1 MYASEAFVETLE
13 AKGVKDIFGIVGSAF
28 MDALD
33 IMPAAGIRFIPC
45 QHEQNSVHMA
55 DGYYRVSGK
64 TGTAIG
70 QNGPGVT
77 NFVTGLLAATYANSP
92 VVAITPEAGTM
103 GVGLGGF

>member
-1 MYASEAFVETLE
+1 MLKFQKNFKSTHSLLRVSSAGFGTKQPMYASEAFVETLE

-70 QNGPGVT
+70 
-77 NFVTGLLAATYANSP
+77 
-92 VVAITPEAGTM
+92 
-103 GVGLGGF
+103 